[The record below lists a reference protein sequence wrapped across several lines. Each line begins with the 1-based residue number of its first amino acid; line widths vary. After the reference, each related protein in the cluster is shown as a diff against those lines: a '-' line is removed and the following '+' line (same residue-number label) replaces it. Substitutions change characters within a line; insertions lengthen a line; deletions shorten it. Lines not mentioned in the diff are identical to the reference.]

1 MLTITAYASGS
12 TGNCYTVTNGKATV
26 MLDCGLPSGE
36 IQRLT
41 GYKLPDAVLVTHEHK
56 DHSKAAAEFLRRGVD
71 VYMTRGTADALG
83 LSGHRL
89 HLMNLGTCG
98 FIGKQE
104 EIHVRAFWTQHDAQE
119 PCGFTIDDGE
129 DRILYATD
137 TYYIRY
143 KFSDLTKIMVE
154 ANHSYDILRENV
166 AAGRLDKRLAERLTK
181 SHFSIENVLDFL
193 KAHDLSMVTE
203 IWLIHLSENNAD
215 PALFKRMVQE
225 ATGKPV
231 YVAGEKDCLTDWQ
244 CAGMEMM

>member
-1 MLTITAYASGS
+1 MLTIKAYASGS
-12 TGNCYTVTNGKATV
+12 TGNCYTISNGEATV
-26 MLDCGLPSGE
+26 MLDCGLPFGE
-36 IQRLT
+36 IQKLT
-41 GYKLPDAVLVTHEHK
+41 GFKLPDAVFVSHEHK

-71 VYMTRGTADALG
+71 VYMTRGTADALK

-89 HLMNLGTCG
+89 RIINLGTCG
-98 FIGKQE
+98 FIGKKE
-104 EIHVRAFWTQHDAQE
+104 ELHVRAFWTQHDAQE

-143 KFSDLTKIMVE
+143 TFGDLTKIMVE

-166 AAGRLDKRLAERLTK
+166 EAGRLDKRLADRLTK

-193 KAHDLSMVTE
+193 KANDLSRVSE
-203 IWLIHLSENNAD
+203 IWLIHLSRDNAD
-215 PALFKRMVQE
+215 PVLFKRLVQE

-231 YVAGEKDCLTDWQ
+231 YVAGER
-244 CAGMEMM
+244 G